1 MKYLQKSRFN
11 QLAEEMN
18 AKVQQYRAEY
28 SRDKM
33 KEYLAEKR
41 QTLSEAMEQMQKLE
55 KERKEAEG
63 RRNPLSE
70 SKNRLIEFGAEQK
83 ERLTEFGAE
92 QKERFAALG
101 FDVRSD
107 KMPDLKELLERF
119 DQMTK
124 PQLPTNWLMRLTT
137 KRYLR
142 AYPHLQGTH
151 HASLKKEEKKPEVE
165 NQFVYT
171 NLEEQMKSLIG
182 TKVSV
187 HAKANGKGK
196 IEIEYYSPD
205 DLERIYELLMT
216 IQHN

>member
-55 KERKEAEG
+55 KERKE
-63 RRNPLSE
+63 
-70 SKNRLIEFGAEQK
+70 
-83 ERLTEFGAE
+83 
-92 QKERFAALG
+92 RFAALG
-101 FDVRSD
+101 FDARSD

-151 HASLKKEEKKPEVE
+151 HASLKKEEKIK
-165 NQFVYT
+165 
-171 NLEEQMKSLIG
+171 
-182 TKVSV
+182 
-187 HAKANGKGK
+187 
-196 IEIEYYSPD
+196 D
-205 DLERIYELLMT
+205 CLERTVPEKRPCMQKRVRLFYFLVLLSYLKKS
-216 IQHN
+216 